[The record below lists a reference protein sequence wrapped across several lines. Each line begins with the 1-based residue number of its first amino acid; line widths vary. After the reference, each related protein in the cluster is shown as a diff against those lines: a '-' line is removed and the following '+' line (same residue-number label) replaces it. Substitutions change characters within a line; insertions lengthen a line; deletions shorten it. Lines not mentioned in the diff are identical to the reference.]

1 MRQRRAI
8 QPENGPAAVGP
19 YSPAVRVGDWVFCS
33 GQIPID
39 PKTGQL
45 VQGSIAEQT
54 RQCLENLK
62 AVLAG
67 AGLELKHVVKTTV
80 FMTDLSQF
88 SAMNEVYA
96 QYFEE
101 PYPARS
107 TVQVGALP
115 KGALVEIE
123 AVALAPV

>member
-1 MRQRRAI
+1 MRQKRAI
-8 QPENGPAAVGP
+8 QPENGPVAVGP

-33 GQIPID
+33 GQIPLD

-45 VQGSIAEQT
+45 VQGSIVEQT

-62 AVLAG
+62 AVLAE

-88 SAMNEVYA
+88 PAMNEVYA